1 MKLIRDMSRKFK
13 FSLLENNCTNP
24 YQNFQ
29 IEENI
34 LKQPLNSDGI
44 LMLWQNTPCVVIGR
58 FQEEALEINID
69 YLNGKNIPI
78 IRRLTPGGTVYH
90 DLGNLNVTFC
100 KRKEDVLF
108 SNYFLD
114 EAKGIIGIVAKILK
128 SFIAQDITVDERN
141 SIYIEGKKISGSAA
155 TITNEKFFLHF
166 SLLVNSDLE
175 ELNRIIKWKE
185 EYPKESPNYI
195 KSIRSP
201 VANLIDFRKDLDM
214 EKVKVL
220 IKSAFKNYN
229 LL

>member
-1 MKLIRDMSRKFK
+1 MKSIRDMSRKFK
-13 FSLLENNCTNP
+13 FSLLENRCTSP
-24 YQNFQ
+24 YKNFQ

-34 LKQPLNSDGI
+34 LKKSLNSDGI
-44 LMLWQNTPCVVIGR
+44 LILWQNTPCVVIGR
-58 FQEEALEINID
+58 YQEEALEINID
-69 YLNGKNIPI
+69 YLKGKNIPI
-78 IRRLTPGGTVYH
+78 IRRLTAGGTVYH

-114 EAKGIIGIVAKILK
+114 EAKGIIGIVVRMLEDL
-128 SFIAQDITVDERN
+128 IAQDITVDERN

-175 ELNRIIKWKE
+175 ELNRVIKWKE

-195 KSIRSP
+195 KSIRST
-201 VANLIDFRKDLDM
+201 VANLIDFREDLDM
-214 EKVKVL
+214 KKVKEL
-220 IKSAFKNYN
+220 IKSAFKNCN